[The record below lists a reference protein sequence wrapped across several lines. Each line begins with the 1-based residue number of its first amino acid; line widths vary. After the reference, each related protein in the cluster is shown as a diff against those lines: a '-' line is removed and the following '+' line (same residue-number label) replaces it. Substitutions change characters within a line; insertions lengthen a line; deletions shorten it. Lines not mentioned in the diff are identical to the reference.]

1 MRLTEFT
8 GGQMQF
14 WIDVLD
20 STQIFG
26 LGTSYPEDLVFTGEV
41 FHLLRV

>member
-1 MRLTEFT
+1 MKEFT